1 MRSIHR
7 QRGGSREA
15 MEYSLP
21 VIPGRIPVLLLQ
33 PGNVFPIRTRSR
45 RLILQTMP
53 DSFIKISDLRKENRH
68 TPSVENRMVMA
79 PDEFKPVA
87 ASMDQCDAHRR
98 CF

>member
-21 VIPGRIPVLLLQ
+21 VIPGRIPILLLQ

-45 RLILQTMP
+45 RLILQTVP

-68 TPSVENRMVMA
+68 TPSVEKRMVVA
-79 PDEFKPVA
+79 PDELEPILVGA
-87 ASMDQCDAHRR
+87 DQCDAHRR
-98 CF
+98 FL